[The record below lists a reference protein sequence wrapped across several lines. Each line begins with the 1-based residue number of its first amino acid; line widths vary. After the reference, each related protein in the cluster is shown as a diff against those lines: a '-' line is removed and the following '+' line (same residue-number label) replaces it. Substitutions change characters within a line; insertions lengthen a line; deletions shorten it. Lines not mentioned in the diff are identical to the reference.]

1 MFDLNFG
8 FDAMAFILFKR
19 ERNIFSNANSEAC
32 FLKFKTNNNQITREW
47 GCKKGCIDKF
57 FDVFVGEHLKCF
69 DENAKMRAA
78 KQRWEQPLPLMFV
91 DVTLSKRLTTTRG
104 GGGRRVW
111 DEKLFAGMRRLLLN
125 TIFCV
130 YNTNIYILVN
140 CAHVHICVKS
150 VQMMKLNMIMH
161 LRRYDKRIL
170 LEELC
175 PGNLSPFCFTIFS
188 HSSKIQQINELFLFV
203 SCKM

>member
-1 MFDLNFG
+1 MLW
-8 FDAMAFILFKR
+8 
-19 ERNIFSNANSEAC
+19 C
-32 FLKFKTNNNQITREW
+32 
-47 GCKKGCIDKF
+47 
-57 FDVFVGEHLKCF
+57 
-69 DENAKMRAA
+69 NAKMRAA
-78 KQRWEQPLPLMFV
+78 KQRWEPPLPLMFV

-104 GGGRRVW
+104 DGGRRVW

-125 TIFCV
+125 TTFCV
-130 YNTNIYILVN
+130 YNTHIYILVN
-140 CAHVHICVKS
+140 CAHVHICVIS

-188 HSSKIQQINELFLFV
+188 HSSKIQQINELFYLFLV
-203 SCKM
+203 KCKKVERQQFFRNGI

>member
-1 MFDLNFG
+1 MPWLSFVY
-8 FDAMAFILFKR
+8 KR
-19 ERNIFSNANSEAC
+19 ERNIFSNADSEAC
-32 FLKFKTNNNQITREW
+32 LLKFKTNDNQITREW

-78 KQRWEQPLPLMFV
+78 KQRWEPPLPLMFV

-104 GGGRRVW
+104 DGGRRVW

-125 TIFCV
+125 TTFCV
-130 YNTNIYILVN
+130 YNTHIYILVN

-150 VQMMKLNMIMH
+150 VQMMKLNMIICICAGMT
-161 LRRYDKRIL
+161 R
-170 LEELC
+170 
-175 PGNLSPFCFTIFS
+175 GFS
-188 HSSKIQQINELFLFV
+188 SRSSVLV
-203 SCKM
+203 SCHHFVLQSCHSAQRFSK